1 MVIGYL
7 RVSTSKQPPANQRQG
22 SVLRLWVC
30 DRDRREPD
38 FHVDTGGAGTEQTGR
53 RSVGRRKDTYT
64 KFNVMVE
71 NR

>member
-7 RVSTSKQPPANQRQG
+7 RVSISKQPPANQRQG
-22 SVLRLWVC
+22 SVLRLWAC

-38 FHVDTGGAGTEQTGR
+38 SYVDEGGAGTEQTGR

-64 KFNVMVE
+64 KFNVLVE